1 MTDRDLLKDEEFI
14 EIQKLNSVESDHRRH
29 SIVYDKI
36 MAPKEP
42 QIKNPTDEINKIN
55 DHLRVRNNE
64 KHNDLRKIISHQTE
78 EDTKLLH
85 NDEFLKRYLK
95 NLHIAEKRRYRNES
109 IVSFFSDVDF
119 DNRPSIFDGAINE
132 PYLSSF
138 NGPVLEKQIK
148 AFEKSKKELKRE
160 KNLEK
165 QLGLISD
172 NDKTEING
180 ESKSVISSTVDTET
194 PSMST
199 SASTTDLAAGSST
212 YNYQRTQTKYILNFS
227 GLYVM
232 FWMILGL
239 IILKGLIDYK
249 SEHGDFRNFE
259 ILNIFVTK
267 KLEVFKLDFSMYVAS
282 YAVVLIQ
289 WLVKKNIIQ
298 WKNTGIWLASLYEF
312 FFMVF
317 FYYATLC
324 LADLHWI
331 SRIYLFL
338 HSVVFLMKM
347 HSYSFFNGYLWNIT
361 KELSYSTKALAK
373 YKDNASRNIIQVL
386 ERSRDF
392 CQFELSTQTVST
404 ETNKKFPDNITISNY
419 FMFTMFPAVV
429 YQFEY
434 PRTQKIR
441 WGYVLEK
448 VCAIFGTI
456 FILIVV
462 AQLFMLPPLER
473 ALKFRIHKWANGTE
487 RTVEWF
493 YLVAEIDPGLTVIY
507 MLCFYLIW
515 DAILNCFA
523 ELTRFADR
531 YFYGDWWNCVSWSE
545 FARIWNVPVHKF
557 LVRHVY
563 HASMNNWKLNKVQA
577 TLFTFVL
584 SSIFHE
590 LAMIIIWKRL
600 RGYLFIFQMSQ
611 LPMAYT
617 TSTLLKDKAVFNN
630 VLFWCGVCSGPA
642 VIVALYTMF

>member
-14 EIQKLNSVESDHRRH
+14 EIQKLNSVESDTRRH
-29 SIVYDKI
+29 SIVFDKV
-36 MAPKEP
+36 MNRQDNEDDK
-42 QIKNPTDEINKIN
+42 
-55 DHLRVRNNE
+55 DHVHAIHE
-64 KHNDLRKIISHQTE
+64 DHNDLKRIISHHTE
-78 EDTKLLH
+78 EDNKLLH

-109 IVSFFSDVDF
+109 VISFFSDVDF

-138 NGPVLEKQIK
+138 EGPVLEKQIK
-148 AFEKSKKELKRE
+148 AFEKSKKEMKRE
-160 KNLEK
+160 RTL
-165 QLGLISD
+165 
-172 NDKTEING
+172 EIN
-180 ESKSVISSTVDTET
+180 SDKQNNDIDSRSTITT
-194 PSMST
+194 
-199 SASTTDLAAGSST
+199 TTDLETPTISTSVSSADLVRNSST
-212 YNYQRTQTKYILNFS
+212 YNYQRVPTKYILNFS

-239 IILKGLIDYK
+239 IIVKGLIDYK
-249 SEHGDFRNFE
+249 TEYGNFRNFE
-259 ILNIFVTK
+259 ILNIFITK
-267 KLEVFKLDFSMYVAS
+267 KLDVAKVDFSMYVAS
-282 YAVVLIQ
+282 YGVVLIQ
-289 WLVKKNIIQ
+289 WLVKRGVIH
-298 WKNTGIWLASLYEF
+298 WKNTGIWMAIVFEF
-312 FFMVF
+312 GFMIF
-317 FYYATLC
+317 FYYAVLC
-324 LADLHWI
+324 LVDLHWI

-338 HSVVFLMKM
+338 HSVVYLMKM
-347 HSYSFFNGYLWNIT
+347 HSYSFFNGYLWCIT
-361 KELSYSTKALAK
+361 RELDYSTKALAK
-373 YKDNASRNIIQVL
+373 YKDTASEKILRVL

-392 CQFELSTQTVST
+392 CQFELSTQTVSSNN
-404 ETNKKFPDNITISNY
+404 EMKFPDNISIPNY

-434 PRTQKIR
+434 PRTQRIR

-448 VCAIFGTI
+448 VSAIFGTI

-473 ALKFRIHKWANGTE
+473 ALKFRGQPWENGTV

-577 TLFTFVL
+577 TLFTFIL

-590 LAMIIIWKRL
+590 LAMIIIWKRI

-611 LPMAYT
+611 LPMAYV
-617 TSTLLKDKAVFNN
+617 TSTILKDKPVFNN

-642 VIVALYTMF
+642 VIIALYTMF

>member
-14 EIQKLNSVESDHRRH
+14 EIQNLNSIESDKRRH
-29 SIVYDKI
+29 SIAYDKV
-36 MAPKEP
+36 MSTQDNE
-42 QIKNPTDEINKIN
+42 DNK
-55 DHLRVRNNE
+55 DHVHVNSE
-64 KHNDLRKIISHQTE
+64 DHNDLKHIISHQTE
-78 EDTKLLH
+78 EDSKLLH

-109 IVSFFSDVDF
+109 IISFFSDVDF

-138 NGPVLEKQIK
+138 EGPVLEKQIK
-148 AFEKSKKELKRE
+148 AFEKSKKEMKRE
-160 KNLEK
+160 ISLEK
-165 QLGLISD
+165 QLGINPEKQD
-172 NDKTEING
+172 NGLDSRSAVT
-180 ESKSVISSTVDTET
+180 STVDLDT
-194 PSMST
+194 PMMST
-199 SASTTDLAAGSST
+199 SVSTSDLVRNSST
-212 YNYQRTQTKYILNFS
+212 FNYKRVPTKYILNFS

-239 IILKGLIDYK
+239 IIVKGLIDYK
-249 SEHGDFRNFE
+249 TEYGDFRNFE
-259 ILNIFVTK
+259 ILNIFITK
-267 KLEVFKLDFSMYVAS
+267 KMAVAKVDFAMYVAS
-282 YAVVLIQ
+282 YGVVFIQ
-289 WLVKKNIIQ
+289 WLVKKNLIQ
-298 WKNTGIWLASLYEF
+298 WKSTGIWIATIYEF
-312 FFMVF
+312 GFMIF

-324 LADLHWI
+324 LVDLHWI

-338 HSVVFLMKM
+338 HSVVYLMKM
-347 HSYSFFNGYLWNIT
+347 HSYSFFNGYLWCIT
-361 KELSYSTKALAK
+361 RELAYSTKALAK
-373 YKDNASRNIIQVL
+373 YKDTAGKNIIKVL

-392 CQFELSTQTVST
+392 CQFELNTQTVS
-404 ETNKKFPDNITISNY
+404 NDSNMKFPDNITIPNY

-434 PRTQKIR
+434 PRTQRIR
-441 WGYVLEK
+441 WGYVFEK

-473 ALKFRIHKWANGTE
+473 ALKFRDHPLEN
-487 RTVEWF
+487 RTVRTMEWF

-563 HASMNNWKLNKVQA
+563 HASMNNWKLTKVQA

-600 RGYLFIFQMSQ
+600 RGYLFLFQLSQ
-611 LPMAYT
+611 LPMAYVS
-617 TSTLLKDKAVFNN
+617 STILKDKAVFNN

-642 VIVALYTMF
+642 VIIALYTMF